1 LEASAD
7 GEQQHD
13 GQQQPGQH
21 EEEEEEQGPKE
32 AGGIVGGALG
42 AAAQERL
49 CEPGVSILES
59 VHIDWD
65 FPISRLFLSRN
76 IEDGNARAGAVIGQ
90 LLEEEELDADTWGPV
105 VCLMAQKAVQR
116 VATRTEVRA
125 ARAPRQL
132 VLMSGAYWS
141 AVHAVP

>member
-1 LEASAD
+1 VGGRNLTVGVWRVALGVGRSTITTEAPSPPEGLASVPLPLQCLSGGGGALEASAD

-59 VHIDWD
+59 VHID
-65 FPISRLFLSRN
+65 
-76 IEDGNARAGAVIGQ
+76 
-90 LLEEEELDADTWGPV
+90 
-105 VCLMAQKAVQR
+105 
-116 VATRTEVRA
+116 
-125 ARAPRQL
+125 
-132 VLMSGAYWS
+132 
-141 AVHAVP
+141 